1 MGLFNF
7 WKKDKSLPQQKTKR
21 ISRIGKPMKSDYLVT
36 CEIMYNNKALSTVD
50 LQVKAYNGIQ
60 ARGMVDGKT
69 TLKIAKV
76 SKVKQL
82 NKK

>member
-1 MGLFNF
+1 MGIFNF

-21 ISRIGKPMKSDYLVT
+21 ISKIGKPMKSNYLVT
-36 CEIMYNNKALSTVD
+36 CEIMYDGKALSTVD
-50 LQVKAYNGIQ
+50 LQVKAYNGIL
-60 ARGMVDGKT
+60 ARKMAKKT
-69 TLKIAKV
+69 TLRIAKV